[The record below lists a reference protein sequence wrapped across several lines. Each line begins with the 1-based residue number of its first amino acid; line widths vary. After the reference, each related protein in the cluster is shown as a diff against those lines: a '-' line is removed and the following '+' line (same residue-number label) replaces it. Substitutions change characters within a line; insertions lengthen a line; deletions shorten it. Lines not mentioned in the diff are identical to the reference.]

1 MGFLF
6 DLVYVGGREACTSWP
21 VTNDQARRLVLI
33 LSRFLTSCVADQ
45 IRLAPEK
52 CTIFLHSGLNLK
64 CVCLVVLFFNALD

>member
-6 DLVYVGGREACTSWP
+6 DLVYVGGREACNSWP
-21 VTNDQARRLVLI
+21 VTNDQARRMVLI

-52 CTIFLHSGLNLK
+52 CTNLSSLWIK
-64 CVCLVVLFFNALD
+64 FKMCLSCSIVFQCT